1 MVRVYEKRIVTKK
14 EILKSRKGK
23 PEIQVDIPRKQGV
36 TTDPIQ
42 IEKIEERTEKRRQL
56 RAKAVGKVRQTRQ
69 PIKRGTIKN
78 RVHFTFDEK
87 TKE

>member
-36 TTDPIQ
+36 TIDLSRL
-42 IEKIEERTEKRRQL
+42 KK
-56 RAKAVGKVRQTRQ
+56 
-69 PIKRGTIKN
+69 
-78 RVHFTFDEK
+78 
-87 TKE
+87 